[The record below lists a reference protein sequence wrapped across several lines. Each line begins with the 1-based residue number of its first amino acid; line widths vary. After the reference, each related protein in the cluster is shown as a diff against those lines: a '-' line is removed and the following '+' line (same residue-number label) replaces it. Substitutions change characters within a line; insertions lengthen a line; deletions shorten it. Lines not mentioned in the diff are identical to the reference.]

1 MHGDQNER
9 RERVDEISTIAQEE
23 CMDIILTSGLLNR
36 SDPITNPSSKMLLGG
51 RVYSVEAIDKL
62 LNDHATDG
70 EKEEEVDLEE
80 QKYEMT
86 MKVEI
91 DGLYEVGLEIVTASS
106 SEFWF
111 GDGFSHIF

>member
-1 MHGDQNER
+1 MKF
-9 RERVDEISTIAQEE
+9 STIAQEE

-51 RVYSVEAIDKL
+51 RVYSVEAIDKR

-70 EKEEEVDLEE
+70 EKEVDE
-80 QKYEMT
+80 
-86 MKVEI
+86 
-91 DGLYEVGLEIVTASS
+91 LYEVDIEIVTASS

-111 GDGFSHIF
+111 GDEFSHIF

>member
-1 MHGDQNER
+1 VETKTRGG
-9 RERVDEISTIAQEE
+9 REWMKFSTIAQEE

-36 SDPITNPSSKMLLGG
+36 SDPITNPSSKMILGG

-86 MKVEI
+86 WKSTNCMKLI
-91 DGLYEVGLEIVTASS
+91 LKL
-106 SEFWF
+106 
-111 GDGFSHIF
+111 

>member
-1 MHGDQNER
+1 MKF
-9 RERVDEISTIAQEE
+9 STIAQEE

-51 RVYSVEAIDKL
+51 RVYSIEAIDKL

-70 EKEEEVDLEE
+70 EKEVDE
-80 QKYEMT
+80 
-86 MKVEI
+86 
-91 DGLYEVGLEIVTASS
+91 LYEVDLEIVTATS

>member
-1 MHGDQNER
+1 
-9 RERVDEISTIAQEE
+9 
-23 CMDIILTSGLLNR
+23 MDIILTSGLLNR
-36 SDPITNPSSKMLLGG
+36 SDPITNPSSKMILGG

-86 MKVEI
+86 IKVEV
-91 DGLYEVGLEIVTASS
+91 DELYEVDLEIVTASS